1 MNKKSLFPISYAYMF
16 VSIVFLFFVYYAFNA
31 NYNVLQGDQWRW
43 VKSVLI
49 PYYEQ
54 DKTLIE
60 SLLYEYKPLKHSH
73 ILTIGTLMLNAHFF
87 DLSLHLDT
95 LIGVISV
102 GGLILLFSTIIS
114 NTQSNAST
122 LTRSIVLVLSALTLM
137 SFSARAVFGWSL
149 VTFEF
154 LYLFIAVLYGYC
166 FIRFLQGQAGYWV
179 VAFTAFVYFLGDAMG
194 VAMVLASVVM
204 SFIYLFIERRSFPRA
219 FCFLSTLFVLIYFSF
234 NIDILS
240 GRPVHAKQ
248 STIESL
254 QYLLVNFDSSIE
266 MFVKGFSR
274 SFFNVPASKLPVLGF
289 LLRDLSI
296 FLGGGAIVFAMISL
310 FYIYR
315 DKLGVAGREQSR
327 FDTDS
332 WFCVQLMLFAAV
344 CIFGV
349 LVTRLIQFDVN
360 YIFGHRYVRFASVF
374 GVAALIAFI
383 KAPFSV
389 RMTNYINI
397 FLIGCIVIN
406 LLLLGVSQFIYTKH
420 SEKFFLVRIDA
431 LHNGTFGQFHRRC
444 ENSFCDEAIEFLKK
458 EKLNQFSD

>member
-87 DLSLHLDT
+87 DLNLHLDT

-219 FCFLSTLFVLIYFSF
+219 FCFLSTLFVSMV
-234 NIDILS
+234 DITGLAAKLKA
-240 GRPVHAKQ
+240 HA
-248 STIESL
+248 
-254 QYLLVNFDSSIE
+254 
-266 MFVKGFSR
+266 
-274 SFFNVPASKLPVLGF
+274 
-289 LLRDLSI
+289 
-296 FLGGGAIVFAMISL
+296 
-310 FYIYR
+310 
-315 DKLGVAGREQSR
+315 
-327 FDTDS
+327 
-332 WFCVQLMLFAAV
+332 
-344 CIFGV
+344 
-349 LVTRLIQFDVN
+349 
-360 YIFGHRYVRFASVF
+360 VR
-374 GVAALIAFI
+374 
-383 KAPFSV
+383 
-389 RMTNYINI
+389 
-397 FLIGCIVIN
+397 
-406 LLLLGVSQFIYTKH
+406 H
-420 SEKFFLVRIDA
+420 
-431 LHNGTFGQFHRRC
+431 
-444 ENSFCDEAIEFLKK
+444 
-458 EKLNQFSD
+458 